1 MYAIVKKLTAEESA
15 NAYGHKFVVEK
26 YYMAGCRPSCYFFH
40 DLDDA
45 EEYANRIN
53 D

>member
-15 NAYGHKFVVEK
+15 NAYGHKYVVEK
-26 YYMAGCRPSCYFFH
+26 YYMAGCRPSYYFFMR
-40 DLDDA
+40 LDDA
-45 EEYANRIN
+45 KEYANRIN